1 LLIFNYLLVVQKK
14 NNMRFEK
21 LLFITFGLLLSL
33 SSLKA
38 ERISNDNGSI
48 VVEFLFD
55 NPTDSI
61 NNVEASVYVLK
72 GGEVTCKWSKSSVA
86 LSDTF
91 AQGFTEGIPF
101 NVIVYNSTGDSLFI
115 EREVDAESAS
125 ELLNSLMTPLT
136 DLLRGVLS
144 WDPFA
149 AIGLYD
155 PVVRNGEGMALLKP
169 NGDLVTRGVPFIV
182 VWLFIGAI
190 FFTLY
195 FKFINFTGIRE
206 TFRLLRGKYGGD
218 MEKGAE
224 GEMSHFQALATSLS
238 ATIGLGNIAGVA
250 VAISTGGPGATFWMI
265 LAGLFGMT
273 SKFTECI
280 LGVKYRVVKDGVVSG
295 GPMYYMS
302 RGISGYLGKGLA
314 FIFALLCVGGSFGG
328 GNMFQ
333 SNQAFDQAKN
343 MIPELSGNGF
353 YFGLIMAALV
363 GFVIVGGIKS
373 IAKVTDKIVPIM
385 AVGYVLAALV
395 IIGINIEH
403 TPVAISQIL
412 EGAFNGDAL
421 KGGILGVMV
430 VGIQRASFSNEAGVG
445 SAAIA
450 HSAVKTNYAAS
461 EGFVAMVGPFV
472 DTVIVCLMTSLVLI
486 FTGYSDGESGATG
499 AKLTSMAF
507 ESVFS
512 WYGWVL
518 LVAILLFSF
527 STMISWSY
535 YGLKA
540 WQYVFGDSKFSST
553 LYKLLF
559 LLFVVVGASSSLGT
573 VMDFSDLMILAM
585 AVPNILALYILLPKV
600 KEELNKYWAKVS
612 ALK

>member
-1 LLIFNYLLVVQKK
+1 MLIFNYLLVVQKK

-21 LLFITFGLLLSL
+21 LLFIIFGLLLSF

-48 VVEFLFD
+48 VVEFLFE

-72 GGEVTCKWSKSSVA
+72 GGGVSCKWSKSSVA

-101 NVIVYNSTGDSLFI
+101 NVIIYNSTGDSLFI
-115 EREVDAESAS
+115 ERKVEAESAS

-136 DLLRGVLS
+136 DLLWGVLS

-155 PVVRNGEGMALLKP
+155 PVVRNDEGIALLKP
-169 NGDLVTRGVPFIV
+169 NGDSVTRGVPFIV

-206 TFRLLRGKYGGD
+206 TFRLLRGKYGDD

-353 YFGLIMAALV
+353 YFGLVMAALV

-373 IAKVTDKIVPIM
+373 IAKVTDKIVPLM
-385 AVGYVLAALV
+385 AIGYVLAALV

-403 TPVAISQIL
+403 TPSAISQIL

-421 KGGILGVMV
+421 KGGVLGVMV

-486 FTGYSDGESGATG
+486 FTGYADGESGATG

>member
-1 LLIFNYLLVVQKK
+1 MVQKK

-21 LLFITFGLLLSL
+21 LLFITFGLLLSF

-48 VVEFLFD
+48 VVEFLFE

-72 GGEVTCKWSKSSVA
+72 GGGVSCKWSKSSVA

-101 NVIVYNSTGDSLFI
+101 NVIIYNSTGDSLFI
-115 EREVDAESAS
+115 ERKVEAESAS

-136 DLLRGVLS
+136 DLLWGVLS

-155 PVVRNGEGMALLKP
+155 PVVRNDEGIALLKP
-169 NGDLVTRGVPFIV
+169 NGDFVTRGVPFIV

-206 TFRLLRGKYGGD
+206 TFRLLRGKYGDD

-353 YFGLIMAALV
+353 YFGLVMAALV

-373 IAKVTDKIVPIM
+373 IAKVTDKIVPLM
-385 AVGYVLAALV
+385 AIGYVLAALV

-403 TPVAISQIL
+403 TPSAISQIL

-421 KGGILGVMV
+421 KGGVLGVMV

-486 FTGYSDGESGATG
+486 FTGYADGESGATG

>member
-1 LLIFNYLLVVQKK
+1 MLIFNYLLVVQKK

-21 LLFITFGLLLSL
+21 LLFITFGLLLSF

-48 VVEFLFD
+48 VVEFLFE

-72 GGEVTCKWSKSSVA
+72 GGGVSCKWSKSSVA

-101 NVIVYNSTGDSLFI
+101 NVIIYNSTGDSLFI
-115 EREVDAESAS
+115 EREVEAESAS

-136 DLLRGVLS
+136 DLLWGVLS

-155 PVVRNGEGMALLKP
+155 PVVRNDEGISLLKP
-169 NGDLVTRGVPFIV
+169 NGDFVTRGVPFIV

-206 TFRLLRGKYGGD
+206 TFRLLRGKYGDD

-353 YFGLIMAALV
+353 YFGLVMAALV

-373 IAKVTDKIVPIM
+373 IAKVTDKIVPLM
-385 AVGYVLAALV
+385 AIGYVLAALV

-403 TPVAISQIL
+403 TPAAISQIL

-421 KGGILGVMV
+421 KGGVLGVMV

>member
-1 LLIFNYLLVVQKK
+1 MTRKIYLIALAFLCLFSVV
-14 NNMRFEK
+14 
-21 LLFITFGLLLSL
+21 
-33 SSLKA
+33 KA
-38 ERISNDNGSI
+38 ERVVNTDSTI
-48 VVEFLFD
+48 VIDFFTE

-61 NNVEASVYVLK
+61 NNVNATVCVLK
-72 GGEVTCKWSKSSVA
+72 GGNVYCKWSKSSA
-86 LSDTF
+86 SIFDTTVS
-91 AQGFTEGIPF
+91 GFTEGVPF
-101 NVIVYNSTGDSLFI
+101 HVLIYNDQGDSLFV
-115 EREVDAESAS
+115 EKSVPPESIS
-125 ELLNSLMTPLT
+125 ESLNGAMTPLT
-136 DLLRGVLS
+136 DFLWKILS

-149 AIGLYD
+149 AVGLYD
-155 PVVRNGEGMALLKP
+155 PVIYDEDGSAMLRPNGEVITQGI
-169 NGDLVTRGVPFIV
+169 PFIV
-182 VWLFIGAI
+182 VWLFVGAI

-195 FKFINFTGIRE
+195 FKFINFRGIGE
-206 TFRLLRGKYGGD
+206 TFRLLRGSYGEE

-250 VAISTGGPGATFWMI
+250 VAISMGGPGAAFWMV

-302 RGISGYLGKGLA
+302 RGIKGKLGKGLA
-314 FIFALLCVGGSFGG
+314 VLFSLLCVGGSFGG

-343 MIPELSGNGF
+343 MIPELAGNGF
-353 YFGLIMAALV
+353 AFGLVLAAVV
-363 GFVIVGGIKS
+363 GVVIVGGIKS
-373 IAKVTDKIVPIM
+373 IAKVTDKIVPVM
-385 AVGYVLAALV
+385 AIGYVLAALV
-395 IIGINIEH
+395 IIILNIEN
-403 TPVAISQIL
+403 TPAAFSQIFH
-412 EGAFNGDAL
+412 GAFSAGAL
-421 KGGILGVMV
+421 KGGVLGVMV
-430 VGIQRASFSNEAGVG
+430 LGIQRAAFSNEAGVG
-445 SAAIA
+445 SASIA

-486 FTGYSDGESGATG
+486 FTGYADGSSGATG
-499 AKLTSMAF
+499 AKLTSLAF

-518 LVAILLFSF
+518 LIAILLFSF

-540 WQYVFGDSKFSST
+540 WQYVFGDSKFST
-553 LYKLLF
+553 VLYKILF
-559 LLFVVVGASSSLGT
+559 LFFIVVGASSSLGA

-600 KEELNKYWAKVS
+600 KHELDAYWKKV
-612 ALK
+612 ATLKK

>member
-1 LLIFNYLLVVQKK
+1 LLIFNCLLVVQKK

-21 LLFITFGLLLSL
+21 LLFITFGLLLSF

-72 GGEVTCKWSKSSVA
+72 GGGVSCKWSKSSVA

-115 EREVDAESAS
+115 EREVEAESAS

-136 DLLRGVLS
+136 DLLWGVLS
-144 WDPFA
+144 WDPFS

-155 PVVRNGEGMALLKP
+155 PAVRNDEGMALLKP
-169 NGDLVTRGVPFIV
+169 NGDFVTRGVPFIV

-206 TFRLLRGKYGGD
+206 TFRLLRGKYGDD

-353 YFGLIMAALV
+353 YFGLVMAALV

-373 IAKVTDKIVPIM
+373 IAKVTDKIVPLM
-385 AVGYVLAALV
+385 AIGYVLAALV

-403 TPVAISQIL
+403 APAAISQIL

-421 KGGILGVMV
+421 KGGVLGVMV

-600 KEELNKYWAKVS
+600 KEELKKYWAKVS

>member
-1 LLIFNYLLVVQKK
+1 MKFLYAIIALVC
-14 NNMRFEK
+14 
-21 LLFITFGLLLSL
+21 LSL
-33 SSLKA
+33 TVRA
-38 ERISNDNGSI
+38 ERISNSDGSI
-48 VVEFLFD
+48 VVDFFAE

-61 NNVEASVYVLK
+61 NNVQAKVCIVK
-72 GGEVTCKWSKSSVA
+72 GGDVYCRWSKSSV
-86 LSDTF
+86 SITDTI
-91 AQGFTEGIPF
+91 ADGFTEGLPF
-101 NVIVYNSTGDSLFI
+101 NVWIFNKNGDSLFV
-115 EREVDAESAS
+115 ERTVETSSISES
-125 ELLNSLMTPLT
+125 LNSVMTPWTEGLWS
-136 DLLRGVLS
+136 VLS
-144 WDPFA
+144 WDPFDA
-149 AIGLYD
+149 MGLYD
-155 PVVRNGEGMALLKP
+155 PVIYDEQGNPKLKP
-169 NGDLVTRGVPFIV
+169 NGDVIKQGIPFIV
-182 VWLFIGAI
+182 VWLFVGAV

-195 FKFINFTGIRE
+195 FKFINFRGIGE
-206 TFRLLRGKYGGD
+206 TFRLLKGKYGKD
-218 MEKGAE
+218 MEKGAD
-224 GEMSHFQALATSLS
+224 GEMNHFQALATSLS

-250 VAISTGGPGATFWMI
+250 VAIASGGPGATFWMVM
-265 LAGLFGMT
+265 AGLFGMT

-280 LGVKYRVVKDGVVSG
+280 LGVKYRVVNDGVVSG

-302 RGISGYLGKGLA
+302 RGIKGKLGKVLA
-314 FIFALLCVGGSFGG
+314 VVFSLLCVGGSFGG

-343 MIPELSGNGF
+343 MIPELAGNGF
-353 YFGLIMAALV
+353 AFGVVLAVIV
-363 GFVIVGGIKS
+363 GIVIVGGIKS

-385 AVGYVLAALV
+385 AIGYVLAALV
-395 IIGINIEH
+395 IIVLNIDNAPRAF
-403 TPVAISQIL
+403 TQIID
-412 EGAFNGDAL
+412 GAFSADAL
-421 KGGILGVMV
+421 KGGVIGVMV
-430 VGIQRASFSNEAGVG
+430 LGIQRAAFSNEAGVG
-445 SAAIA
+445 SASIA

-486 FTGYSDGESGATG
+486 FTGFADDSTGATG

-540 WQYVFGDSKFSST
+540 WQYVFGASKAST
-553 LYKLLF
+553 IIYKVLF
-559 LLFVVVGASSSLGT
+559 LFFIVVGASSSLGA

-600 KEELNKYWAKVS
+600 KQELALYWEKVS
-612 ALK
+612 SAK

>member
-1 LLIFNYLLVVQKK
+1 MLIFNYLLVVQKK

-136 DLLRGVLS
+136 DLLWGVLS

>member
-1 LLIFNYLLVVQKK
+1 
-14 NNMRFEK
+14 
-21 LLFITFGLLLSL
+21 
-33 SSLKA
+33 
-38 ERISNDNGSI
+38 
-48 VVEFLFD
+48 
-55 NPTDSI
+55 
-61 NNVEASVYVLK
+61 
-72 GGEVTCKWSKSSVA
+72 
-86 LSDTF
+86 
-91 AQGFTEGIPF
+91 
-101 NVIVYNSTGDSLFI
+101 
-115 EREVDAESAS
+115 
-125 ELLNSLMTPLT
+125 
-136 DLLRGVLS
+136 
-144 WDPFA
+144 
-149 AIGLYD
+149 
-155 PVVRNGEGMALLKP
+155 
-169 NGDLVTRGVPFIV
+169 
-182 VWLFIGAI
+182 
-190 FFTLY
+190 
-195 FKFINFTGIRE
+195 
-206 TFRLLRGKYGGD
+206 
-218 MEKGAE
+218 
-224 GEMSHFQALATSLS
+224 
-238 ATIGLGNIAGVA
+238 
-250 VAISTGGPGATFWMI
+250 
-265 LAGLFGMT
+265 MT

-353 YFGLIMAALV
+353 YFGLVMAALV

-373 IAKVTDKIVPIM
+373 IAKVTDKIVPLM
-385 AVGYVLAALV
+385 AIGYVLAALV

-403 TPVAISQIL
+403 TPAAISQIL

>member
-21 LLFITFGLLLSL
+21 LLFIIFGLLLSF

-48 VVEFLFD
+48 VVEFLFE

-72 GGEVTCKWSKSSVA
+72 GGGVSCKWSKSSVA

-101 NVIVYNSTGDSLFI
+101 NVIIYNSTGDSLFI
-115 EREVDAESAS
+115 ERKVEAESAS

-136 DLLRGVLS
+136 DLLWGVLS

-155 PVVRNGEGMALLKP
+155 PVVRNDEGIALLKP
-169 NGDLVTRGVPFIV
+169 NGDSVTRGVPFIV

-206 TFRLLRGKYGGD
+206 TFRLLRGKYGDD

-353 YFGLIMAALV
+353 YFGLVMAALV

-373 IAKVTDKIVPIM
+373 IAKVTDKIVPLM
-385 AVGYVLAALV
+385 AIGYVLAALV

-403 TPVAISQIL
+403 TPSAISQIL

-421 KGGILGVMV
+421 KGGVLGVMV

-486 FTGYSDGESGATG
+486 FTGYADGESGATG

>member
-1 LLIFNYLLVVQKK
+1 VVQKK

-21 LLFITFGLLLSL
+21 LLFITFGLLLSF

-72 GGEVTCKWSKSSVA
+72 GGGVSCKWSKSSVA

-115 EREVDAESAS
+115 EREVEAESAS

-136 DLLRGVLS
+136 DLLWGVLS
-144 WDPFA
+144 WDPFS

-155 PVVRNGEGMALLKP
+155 PVVRNDEGMALLKP
-169 NGDLVTRGVPFIV
+169 NGDFVTRGVPFIV

-206 TFRLLRGKYGGD
+206 TFRLLRGKYGDD

-353 YFGLIMAALV
+353 YFGLVMAALV

-373 IAKVTDKIVPIM
+373 IAKVTDKIVPLM
-385 AVGYVLAALV
+385 AIGYVLAALV

-403 TPVAISQIL
+403 APAAISQIL

-421 KGGILGVMV
+421 KGGVLGVMV

-600 KEELNKYWAKVS
+600 KEELKKYWAKVS

>member
-1 LLIFNYLLVVQKK
+1 MVQKK

-21 LLFITFGLLLSL
+21 LLFITFGLLLSF

-72 GGEVTCKWSKSSVA
+72 GGGVSCKWSKSSVA

-115 EREVDAESAS
+115 EREVEAESAS

-136 DLLRGVLS
+136 DLLWGVLS
-144 WDPFA
+144 WDPFS

-155 PVVRNGEGMALLKP
+155 PVVRNDEGMALLKP
-169 NGDLVTRGVPFIV
+169 NGDFVTRGVPFIV

-206 TFRLLRGKYGGD
+206 TFRLLRGKYGDD

-353 YFGLIMAALV
+353 YFGLVMAALV

-373 IAKVTDKIVPIM
+373 IAKVTDKIVPLM
-385 AVGYVLAALV
+385 AIGYVLAALV

-403 TPVAISQIL
+403 APAAISQIL

-421 KGGILGVMV
+421 KGGVLGVMV

-600 KEELNKYWAKVS
+600 KEELKKYWAKVS

>member
-1 LLIFNYLLVVQKK
+1 MLIFNYLLVVQKK
-14 NNMRFEK
+14 NNMRFEN
-21 LLFITFGLLLSL
+21 LLFITFGLLLSF

-38 ERISNDNGSI
+38 EIISNDNGSI

-72 GGEVTCKWSKSSVA
+72 GGEVSCKWSKSSVA

-136 DLLRGVLS
+136 DLLWGVLS

-155 PVVRNGEGMALLKP
+155 PVVRNDEGMALLKP

-206 TFRLLRGKYGGD
+206 TFRLLRGKYGDD

-250 VAISTGGPGATFWMI
+250 VAISTGGPGATFWML

-353 YFGLIMAALV
+353 YFGLVMAALV

-403 TPVAISQIL
+403 TPAAISQIL

>member
-1 LLIFNYLLVVQKK
+1 MLIFNYLLVVQKK

-21 LLFITFGLLLSL
+21 LLFITFGLLLSF

-48 VVEFLFD
+48 VVEFLFE

-72 GGEVTCKWSKSSVA
+72 GGGVSCKWSKSSVA

-101 NVIVYNSTGDSLFI
+101 NVIIYNSTGDSLFI
-115 EREVDAESAS
+115 EREVEAESAS

-136 DLLRGVLS
+136 DLLWGVLS

-155 PVVRNGEGMALLKP
+155 PVVRNDEGIALLKP
-169 NGDLVTRGVPFIV
+169 NGDFVTRGVPFIV

-206 TFRLLRGKYGGD
+206 TFRLLRGKYGDD

-353 YFGLIMAALV
+353 YFGLVMAALV

-373 IAKVTDKIVPIM
+373 IAKVTDKIVPLM
-385 AVGYVLAALV
+385 AIGYVLAALV

-403 TPVAISQIL
+403 TPAAISKIL

>member
-1 LLIFNYLLVVQKK
+1 VVQKK

-21 LLFITFGLLLSL
+21 LLFITFGLLLSF

-48 VVEFLFD
+48 VVEFLFE

-72 GGEVTCKWSKSSVA
+72 GGGVSCKWSKSSVA

-101 NVIVYNSTGDSLFI
+101 NVIIYNSTGDSLFI
-115 EREVDAESAS
+115 ERKVEAESAS

-136 DLLRGVLS
+136 DLLWGVLS

-155 PVVRNGEGMALLKP
+155 PVVRNDEGIALLKP
-169 NGDLVTRGVPFIV
+169 NGDFVTRGVPFIV

-206 TFRLLRGKYGGD
+206 TFRLLRGKYGDD

-353 YFGLIMAALV
+353 YFGLVMAALV

-373 IAKVTDKIVPIM
+373 IAKVTDKIVPLM
-385 AVGYVLAALV
+385 AIGYVLAALV

-403 TPVAISQIL
+403 TPSAISQIL

-421 KGGILGVMV
+421 KGGVLGVMV

-486 FTGYSDGESGATG
+486 FTGYADGESGATG

>member
-1 LLIFNYLLVVQKK
+1 VVQKK

-21 LLFITFGLLLSL
+21 LLFITFGLLLSF

-72 GGEVTCKWSKSSVA
+72 GGGVSCKWSKSSVA

-115 EREVDAESAS
+115 EREVEAESAS

-136 DLLRGVLS
+136 DLLWGVLS
-144 WDPFA
+144 WDPFS

-155 PVVRNGEGMALLKP
+155 PVVRNDEGMALLKP
-169 NGDLVTRGVPFIV
+169 NGDFVTRGVPFIV

-206 TFRLLRGKYGGD
+206 TFRLLRGKYGDD

-353 YFGLIMAALV
+353 YFGLVMAALV

-373 IAKVTDKIVPIM
+373 IAKVTDKIVPLM
-385 AVGYVLAALV
+385 AIGYVLAALV

-403 TPVAISQIL
+403 APAAISQIL

-421 KGGILGVMV
+421 KGGVLGVMV

-518 LVAILLFSF
+518 LVAILLCSF
-527 STMISWSY
+527 SAMISWSY
-535 YGLKA
+535 YGLKSL
-540 WQYVFGDSKFSST
+540 QYVFGDANCSST

-559 LLFVVVGASSSLGT
+559 
-573 VMDFSDLMILAM
+573 
-585 AVPNILALYILLPKV
+585 
-600 KEELNKYWAKVS
+600 
-612 ALK
+612 

>member
-1 LLIFNYLLVVQKK
+1 LLIFNCLLVVQKK

-21 LLFITFGLLLSL
+21 LLFITFGLLLSF

-72 GGEVTCKWSKSSVA
+72 GGGVSCKWSKSSVA

-115 EREVDAESAS
+115 EREVEAESAS

-136 DLLRGVLS
+136 DLLWGVLS
-144 WDPFA
+144 WDPFS

-155 PVVRNGEGMALLKP
+155 PVVRNDEGMALLKP
-169 NGDLVTRGVPFIV
+169 NGDFVTRGVPFIV

-206 TFRLLRGKYGGD
+206 TFRLLRGKYGDD

-280 LGVKYRVVKDGVVSG
+280 LGVKYRVVKDGIVSG

-353 YFGLIMAALV
+353 YFGLVMAALV

-373 IAKVTDKIVPIM
+373 IAKVTDKIVPLM
-385 AVGYVLAALV
+385 AIGYVLAALV

-403 TPVAISQIL
+403 APAAISQIL

-421 KGGILGVMV
+421 KGGVLGVMV

-600 KEELNKYWAKVS
+600 KEELKKYWAKVS

>member
-1 LLIFNYLLVVQKK
+1 
-14 NNMRFEK
+14 MRFEK
-21 LLFITFGLLLSL
+21 LLFITFGLLLSF

-72 GGEVTCKWSKSSVA
+72 GGGVSCKWSKSSVA

-115 EREVDAESAS
+115 EREVEAESAS

-136 DLLRGVLS
+136 DLLWGVLS
-144 WDPFA
+144 WDPFS

-155 PVVRNGEGMALLKP
+155 PVVRNDEGMALLKP
-169 NGDLVTRGVPFIV
+169 NGDFVTRGVPFIV

-206 TFRLLRGKYGGD
+206 TFRLLRGKYGDD

-353 YFGLIMAALV
+353 YFGLVMAALV

-373 IAKVTDKIVPIM
+373 IAKVTDKIVPLM
-385 AVGYVLAALV
+385 AIGYVLAALV

-403 TPVAISQIL
+403 APAAISQIL

-421 KGGILGVMV
+421 KGGVLGVMV

-600 KEELNKYWAKVS
+600 KEELKKYWAKVS

>member
-1 LLIFNYLLVVQKK
+1 MLIFSCLLVVQKK
-14 NNMRFEK
+14 NNMRLEK
-21 LLFITFGLLLSL
+21 LLYITCGLLLSF

-38 ERISNDNGSI
+38 EKISNDNGSI

-72 GGEVTCKWSKSSVA
+72 GGEVSCKWSKSSVA
-86 LSDTF
+86 LSDKF

-101 NVIVYNSTGDSLFI
+101 NVIVYNSSGDSLFI
-115 EREVDAESAS
+115 EREVEAESAS

-136 DLLRGVLS
+136 DLLWGVLS

-155 PVVRNGEGMALLKP
+155 PVVRNDEGIALLKP

-206 TFRLLRGKYGGD
+206 TFRLLRGKYGDD

-224 GEMSHFQALATSLS
+224 GEMTHFQALATSLS

-250 VAISTGGPGATFWMI
+250 VAISTGGPGATFWML

-302 RGISGYLGKGLA
+302 RGIRGYLGKGLA

-353 YFGLIMAALV
+353 YFGLVMAVLV

-373 IAKVTDKIVPIM
+373 IAKVTDKIVPLM
-385 AVGYVLAALV
+385 AIGYVLAALV

-403 TPVAISQIL
+403 TPAAISQIL
-412 EGAFNGDAL
+412 EGAFSGDAL
-421 KGGILGVMV
+421 KGGVLGVMV

>member
-1 LLIFNYLLVVQKK
+1 MFSCLQVVQKK
-14 NNMRFEK
+14 NNMRLEK
-21 LLFITFGLLLSL
+21 LFLITCGLFLSF

-38 ERISNDNGSI
+38 EKISNDNGSI
-48 VVEFLFD
+48 VVEFFFD

-72 GGEVTCKWSKSSVA
+72 GGDISCKWSKSSVA

-101 NVIVYNSTGDSLFI
+101 NVIVYNRLGDSLFI
-115 EREVDAESAS
+115 EREVEAESAS
-125 ELLNSLMTPLT
+125 EILNSLMTPLT
-136 DLLRGVLS
+136 DLLWGVLS

-149 AIGLYD
+149 AVGLYD
-155 PVVRNGEGMALLKP
+155 PVVRNDEGLALLKP

-182 VWLFIGAI
+182 VWLFIGAM
-190 FFTLY
+190 FFTFY

-206 TFRLLRGKYGGD
+206 TFRLLQGKYGGD

-224 GEMSHFQALATSLS
+224 GEMTHFQALATSLS

-280 LGVKYRVVKDGVVSG
+280 LGVKYRVIKDGVVSG

-314 FIFALLCVGGSFGG
+314 FVFALLCVGGSFGG

-353 YFGLIMAALV
+353 YFGLVMAALV

-373 IAKVTDKIVPIM
+373 IAKVTDKIVPLM
-385 AVGYVLAALV
+385 AIGYVLAALV

-403 TPVAISQIL
+403 TPAAISQIL
-412 EGAFNGDAL
+412 GGAFNGDAL
-421 KGGILGVMV
+421 KGGVLGVMV

-486 FTGYSDGESGATG
+486 FTGYSNGESGATG
-499 AKLTSMAF
+499 AKLTSLAF

-518 LVAILLFSF
+518 LIAILLFSF

>member
-1 LLIFNYLLVVQKK
+1 LLIFNCLLVVQKK

-21 LLFITFGLLLSL
+21 LLFITFGLLLSF

-72 GGEVTCKWSKSSVA
+72 GGGVSCKWSKSSVA

-115 EREVDAESAS
+115 EREVEAESAS

-136 DLLRGVLS
+136 DLLWGVLS
-144 WDPFA
+144 WDPFS

-155 PVVRNGEGMALLKP
+155 PVVRNDEGMALLKP
-169 NGDLVTRGVPFIV
+169 NGDFVTRGVPFIV

-206 TFRLLRGKYGGD
+206 TFRLLRGKYGDD

-353 YFGLIMAALV
+353 YFGLVMAALV

-373 IAKVTDKIVPIM
+373 IAKVTDKIVPLM
-385 AVGYVLAALV
+385 AIGYVLAALV

-403 TPVAISQIL
+403 APAAISQIL

-421 KGGILGVMV
+421 KGGVLGVMV

-600 KEELNKYWAKVS
+600 KEELKKYWAKVS

>member
-1 LLIFNYLLVVQKK
+1 MLIFSCLLVVQKK
-14 NNMRFEK
+14 NNMRLEK
-21 LLFITFGLLLSL
+21 LLYITCGLLLSF

-38 ERISNDNGSI
+38 EKISNDNGSI

-72 GGEVTCKWSKSSVA
+72 GGEVSCKWSKSSVA
-86 LSDTF
+86 LSDKF

-101 NVIVYNSTGDSLFI
+101 NVIVYNSSGDSLFI
-115 EREVDAESAS
+115 EREVEAESAS

-136 DLLRGVLS
+136 DLLWGVLS

-155 PVVRNGEGMALLKP
+155 PVVRNDEGIALLKP

-206 TFRLLRGKYGGD
+206 TFRLLRGKYGDD

-224 GEMSHFQALATSLS
+224 GEMTHFQALATSLS

-250 VAISTGGPGATFWMI
+250 VAISTGGPGATFWML

-302 RGISGYLGKGLA
+302 RGIRGYLGKGLA

-353 YFGLIMAALV
+353 YFGLVMAVLV

-373 IAKVTDKIVPIM
+373 IAKVTDKIVPLM
-385 AVGYVLAALV
+385 AIGYVLAALV

-403 TPVAISQIL
+403 TPAAISQIL
-412 EGAFNGDAL
+412 EGAFSGDAL
-421 KGGILGVMV
+421 KGGVLGVMV

-486 FTGYSDGESGATG
+486 FTGYSDGESGVTG